1 MDNYLNAKSLR
12 SLESQIISEEIDCS
26 GQDGG
31 RAGRKRGTGDLWNQE
46 RVPQPFSLTGDEAE
60 RIGGRKARSQR
71 QAALFSQRLEG
82 RGRRMGDGLV

>member
-31 RAGRKRGTGDLWNQE
+31 RAGRKRGTRDLWSQGESPN
-46 RVPQPFSLTGDEAE
+46 VSLGQKGDETANTV
-60 RIGGRKARSQR
+60 ISAFGRLR
-71 QAALFSQRLEG
+71 QEDKG
-82 RGRRMGDGLV
+82 VV